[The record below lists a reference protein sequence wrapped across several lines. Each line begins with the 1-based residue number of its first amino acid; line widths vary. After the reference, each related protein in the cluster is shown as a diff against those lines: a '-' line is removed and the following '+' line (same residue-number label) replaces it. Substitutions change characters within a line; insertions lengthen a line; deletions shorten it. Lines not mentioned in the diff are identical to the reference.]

1 VTAPGFTGGTLDRA
15 DRVRHE
21 PGLLA
26 AAEADPRAR
35 LLVLNGLEPELDADG
50 RLAWTGLDAAA
61 AAERLFLGFDGGVPL
76 FAAAPPHGRPF
87 PGTRSPA
94 LFAMLDR
101 FHPADAALYA
111 AARSLV
117 DWHGRH
123 GFCAVCGSATAV
135 FRAGWA
141 RRCPH
146 CAAEHFPRVDPVV
159 IMLAVRGD
167 RVLLGRQPSWPAGR
181 YSALAGFLEVGES
194 IEEAVRREIAE
205 EAGVPTGAVRYVAS
219 QPWPFPSSLMIACI
233 AEALDDRITI
243 DVHELED
250 ARWFTREEARLALA
264 RDAAAPFGAPP
275 AYAIAHTLLA
285 AWVGEASEGSPFAFP
300 SRQQANEG

>member
-1 VTAPGFTGGTLDRA
+1 MIAPGFTGGTIDRA

-21 PGLLA
+21 PALLA

-35 LLVLNGLEPELDADG
+35 LLVLDELDPQLDEAG
-50 RLAWTGLDAAA
+50 RLVWTALEAAPC
-61 AAERLFLGFDGGVPL
+61 ERLFLGYDEGVPL
-76 FAAAPPHGRPF
+76 FAAAPPHGQPLS
-87 PGTRSPA
+87 GARSPA

-101 FHPADAALYA
+101 FHAADAALYA

-123 GFCAVCGSATAV
+123 GFCAVCGAATAI

-141 RRCPH
+141 RKCPS

-159 IMLAVRGD
+159 IMLAERGD
-167 RVLLGRQPSWPAGR
+167 KVLLGRQPPWPPGR

-194 IEEAVRREIAE
+194 IEEAVRRETLE
-205 EAGVPTGAVRYVAS
+205 EAGIRVGAVRYVAS

-233 AEALDDRITI
+233 GEALDDDIAI

-250 ARWFTREEARLALA
+250 ARWFSRDDVRLALA
-264 RDAAAPFGAPP
+264 RDPAAPFGAPP
-275 AYAIAHTLLA
+275 PYAIAHTLLT
-285 AWVGEASEGSPFAFP
+285 AWVEEA
-300 SRQQANEG
+300 